1 MGLNERM
8 RKEDE
13 GESSSS
19 YSTSSD
25 DDENADE
32 NNNKTTTNVEEF
44 GFERVEKLTGR
55 RLKQEKLNKKKQ
67 KSGGF
72 ESMELPPDI
81 FRAIKR
87 KGYRLPTPI
96 QRKAIPVIST
106 GVGRGGDGEDRER
119 EDGGVCGTSFSGVA
133 EALAEERRE
142 SVDSRADEGVGVANV
157 RGDERYGKVYRFTV
171 VRFSRRR

>member
-1 MGLNERM
+1 MGLNKRG
-8 RKEDE
+8 RKEDG

-19 YSTSSD
+19 NYSSSD

-32 NNNKTTTNVEEF
+32 NNKTTTNVEEF

-72 ESMELPPDI
+72 ESMDLPPDI

-96 QRKAIPVIST
+96 FLLFLIRHET
-106 GVGRGGDGEDRER
+106 RE
-119 EDGGVCGTSFSGVA
+119 F
-133 EALAEERRE
+133 LA
-142 SVDSRADEGVGVANV
+142 SQNHLFFFCFV
-157 RGDERYGKVYRFTV
+157 
-171 VRFSRRR
+171 

>member
-1 MGLNERM
+1 MGLNKRG

-19 YSTSSD
+19 NYSSSD

-32 NNNKTTTNVEEF
+32 NNKTTTNVEEF

-72 ESMELPPDI
+72 ESMDLPPDI

-87 KGYRLPTPI
+87 KGYRLP
-96 QRKAIPVIST
+96 RRWST
-106 GVGRGGDGEDRER
+106 TKEKSKDRSKSSLR
-119 EDGGVCGTSFSGVA
+119 CGTI
-133 EALAEERRE
+133 
-142 SVDSRADEGVGVANV
+142 
-157 RGDERYGKVYRFTV
+157 
-171 VRFSRRR
+171 